1 MRFNPIACRRAKSS
15 AWMCLVAVLI
25 ACEPTAV
32 YSDSDVKVTF
42 ADTELSVPQKFLLPA
57 LPNSLVPQSGRLDD
71 QKGISLRIPVVDLG
85 LGPDSDTKGSK
96 GIVVLM
102 TALSGGELPRDA
114 QDAWNAQGLYESR
127 IVEYDYAVGLFRVY
141 PRSGYPKL
149 WQYFESSPNGD
160 ESVTADWVASCNA
173 PPGRKE
179 EIDLS
184 NISCHAITVYK
195 DVESQITVS
204 GDLVSL
210 LDAILQRYENL
221 LKGWEVR

>member
-1 MRFNPIACRRAKSS
+1 M
-15 AWMCLVAVLI
+15 WMCLVAVLI
-25 ACEPTAV
+25 ACEPTSV
-32 YSDSDVKVTF
+32 FSDSDVKVTF
-42 ADTELSVPQKFLLPA
+42 ANTELSVPQKFLLAA
-57 LPNSLVPQSGRLDD
+57 LPKSLVPQNGRLDD
-71 QKGISLRIPVVDLG
+71 QKGISLRIPVVEFG
-85 LGPDSDTKGSK
+85 LGPDSETEGNKA
-96 GIVVLM
+96 IVVLM
-102 TALSGGELPRDA
+102 TGLSGGELPRDA

-149 WQYFESSPNGD
+149 WHYFEASPLGE
-160 ESVTADWVASCNA
+160 ESVRADWVGSCNA

-184 NISCHAITVYK
+184 NVSCHTIAVYK

-210 LDAILQRYENL
+210 LDAILQRYEDL
-221 LKGWEVR
+221 LRDWEVR